1 MIALFI
7 SAVRACVLRD
17 IVNKSA
23 LKQPLSSLT
32 KRILDMSETKPFQPV
47 IIGAFTDAAMFL
59 FASRMISVWSQR
71 HLVLT
76 ANQRIRHKSAL
87 AISYA
92 LLFAVRLDIRLVCS
106 LTDLYLNCTML
117 FAFRLNVALVK
128 I

>member
-1 MIALFI
+1 MII

-32 KRILDMSETKPFQPV
+32 KRILDMSETKPFQSV
-47 IIGAFTDAAMFL
+47 IIGALTDPPCFYSHL
-59 FASRMISVWSQR
+59 ASISVWSQR

-117 FAFRLNVALVK
+117 FAFRLDVALVK